1 MVPFGLIYL
10 IGCESDKGVV
20 VYNTPPTANIISHDN
35 GSEVFEGYPVEFRAV
50 LSDVNHDIDE
60 LTARWKINGEEVC
73 PFIPP
78 DQAGE
83 SVCVATINTGDEEV
97 TVEVRDPENA
107 SGSDAINLRIVPTE
121 QPTSNIEC
129 GSLIKVVA
137 SIYFLMFLVTLYRSQ
152 FCVVSGLFCF
162 Q

>member
-1 MVPFGLIYL
+1 MMVPFGLIYL

-73 PFIPP
+73 PFLPP
-78 DQAGE
+78 D
-83 SVCVATINTGDEEV
+83 
-97 TVEVRDPENA
+97 
-107 SGSDAINLRIVPTE
+107 
-121 QPTSNIEC
+121 
-129 GSLIKVVA
+129 
-137 SIYFLMFLVTLYRSQ
+137 
-152 FCVVSGLFCF
+152 
-162 Q
+162 